1 MTETITP
8 TGTIEGDK
16 AAVTAAA
23 LAAKNAG
30 EKTVRLGD
38 GHWNLDYLTPTDIYD
53 RYLLM
58 EHGTFSPDSWVYPF
72 KPDEWARRTRT
83 IPTSGGRGRIAIEL
97 DDTIADHW
105 RYVFPVAKDLG
116 VPITVA
122 WHTGDPTSGWVH
134 EAYRHGWGIMSHLP
148 GDYPAPEE
156 LTKETLDDYA
166 QQSLDAVRE
175 LVGDDVP
182 VGFVYPRHDRSVAT
196 DEVLRKYYSW
206 GRGLAMKRLYSR
218 EVPTPWLVASY
229 PLDSHLS
236 IEGISAGL
244 KRVLR
249 EVAQNDAQMSAYF
262 HMHAGTREAKQAGL
276 EAFVAYARA
285 LGIEFVT
292 SDQLYADSNLIDD
305 PYFDGDTWRIT
316 GSAAGG
322 LDDGVAYH
330 GSRSARFEAPPE
342 DRGSASLLA
351 STSSHI
357 PTRPGVFTKLRVS
370 FRVNNDTDVN
380 FTSGTQGA
388 SPSGIFSF
396 REIGGELRQDSSTT
410 ALTGSPIPAGV
421 IPAGEWV
428 EYSQDVYI
436 NPAVETIGFGLM
448 VTNIQAGNGF
458 NVDEFRVQHIGWARE
473 YVTEDTLAGTAAR
486 TVRLPIAKPDMH
498 RFKVEPAGVMAGELT
513 VEQINNVGI
522 RIRSTSALDT
532 MPVRITVEPRQNY
545 YIDE

>member
-1 MTETITP
+1 MTEIIMP
-8 TGTIEGDK
+8 TGTVEGDK
-16 AAVTAAA
+16 AAVIAAA

-38 GHWNLDYLTPTDIYD
+38 GHWLLDYLTPTDIYD
-53 RYLLM
+53 RYLIM
-58 EHGTFSPDSWVYPF
+58 EHGTFSTDSWVYPF

-83 IPTSGGRGRIAIEL
+83 IPTSGGRGRIALEL
-97 DDTIADHW
+97 DDTIPDHW
-105 RYVFPVAKDLG
+105 RYMFPVAKDLG

-122 WHTGDPTSGWVH
+122 WHTGSPTTGWVH
-134 EAYRHGWGIMSHLP
+134 EAYRHGWGVMSHLP
-148 GDYPAPEE
+148 GDYPATEE
-156 LTKETLDDYA
+156 LTKGTLDDYA
-166 QQSLDAVRE
+166 QQSLAVVRE

-206 GRGLAMKRLYSR
+206 GRGLAMKRMYSR

-229 PLDSHLS
+229 PLDSHFS

-262 HMHAGTREAKQAGL
+262 HVHAASFEAKKAGL
-276 EAFVAYARA
+276 EALVEYARA

-292 SDQLYADSNLIDD
+292 SNQLYADNNLVED
-305 PYFDGDTWRIT
+305 PYFDGDTWRT
-316 GSAAGG
+316 TNGAVAG
-322 LDDGVAYH
+322 LDDGVSYH
-330 GSRSARFEAPPE
+330 GSRSIRFEAPSE
-342 DRGSASLLA
+342 DRGSSTL
-351 STSSHI
+351 STSTRTHI
-357 PTRPGVFTKLRVS
+357 PTRPGMFTKLRVS
-370 FRVNNDTDVN
+370 FRINNDTDVN
-380 FTSGTQGA
+380 FTSGTQGVT
-388 SPSGIFSF
+388 PGGTFSF
-396 REIGGELRQDSSTT
+396 REIGGGLQQESGVR
-410 ALTGSPIPAGV
+410 ALTGNIFPAGE

-428 EYSQDVYI
+428 EYSQDVYV
-436 NPAVETIGFGLM
+436 NPAVETIGFALM

-473 YVTEDTLAGTAAR
+473 YVTEDTLTGTAAR
-486 TVRLPIAKPDMH
+486 TIRLPIAKPDMH
-498 RFKVEPAGVMAGELT
+498 RFKVEPAGVMSGELT
-513 VEQINNVGI
+513 VEQVNNVGL
-522 RIRSTSALDT
+522 RIRSSSSLDT